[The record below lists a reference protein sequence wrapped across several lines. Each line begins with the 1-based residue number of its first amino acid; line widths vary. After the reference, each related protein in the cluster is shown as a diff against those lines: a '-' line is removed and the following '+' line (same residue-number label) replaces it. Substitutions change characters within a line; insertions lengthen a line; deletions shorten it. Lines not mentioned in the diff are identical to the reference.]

1 MEDQDAM
8 LDLYALL
15 MDRTL
20 IVDSEA
26 MATAMN
32 FWGSMSG
39 DITMSDEAGRFMA

>member
-1 MEDQDAM
+1 MEEQDIM

-15 MDRTL
+15 MDSTL

-32 FWGSMSG
+32 FWGSLSG
-39 DITMSDEAGRFMA
+39 DVTMSDEAGRFLA

>member
-1 MEDQDAM
+1 MEDQDLM
-8 LDLYALL
+8 LDFYALL

-32 FWGSMSG
+32 FWGSLSC
-39 DITMSDEAGRFMA
+39 DVTLSDEAGRFLA